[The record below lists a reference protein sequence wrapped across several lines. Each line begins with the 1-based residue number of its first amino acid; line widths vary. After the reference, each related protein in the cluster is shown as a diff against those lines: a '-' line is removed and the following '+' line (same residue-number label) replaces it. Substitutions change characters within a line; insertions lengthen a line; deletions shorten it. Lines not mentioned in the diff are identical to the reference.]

1 MARMTLRVPD
11 TLHAHLA
18 ECAKREGVSMNQ
30 YIVFA
35 LSRITTIDD
44 IGRQRATYESLLK
57 RFPEEEAEAA
67 LREVLDKRETP
78 GPR

>member
-11 TLHAHLA
+11 SLHALLA

-30 YIVFA
+30 YVVFA

-44 IGRQRATYESLLK
+44 VARQRSAFASLLR

-67 LREVLDKRETP
+67 LQQVLGDREASK
-78 GPR
+78 